1 MGGSSPGCPVV
12 KTLPSNAEGAGSIP
26 GWGSKVPH
34 ALEPKKK
41 KKKKYPNLKQKQYC
55 NELNKDFTNG
65 LQQKNLF

>member
-1 MGGSSPGCPVV
+1 MV

-41 KKKKYPNLKQKQYC
+41 KKKKIPKLKTETK
-55 NELNKDFTNG
+55 L
-65 LQQKNLF
+65 